1 MVKIAIVGPG
11 QLACAIIDGL
21 VATGKH
27 EIVVLS
33 RRAAPENV
41 QKGTTWVKVDYTDK
55 QSLVQALDGV
65 HTVLSFVL
73 VMTEDDA
80 FAQKNLIDAAIEAGV
95 KRIAPSEWA
104 VANFKHL
111 TWYNAKLAIRD
122 YLREKNKEGK
132 VIEYTFFQPGWFMNY
147 LGGAHQTSKHF
158 KTAVLLV
165 NHDKGR
171 IGIAGD
177 PSSLVTYTAIHDIV
191 NIVVKAID
199 YEGEWPEVGGI
210 NGHTL
215 SVADE
220 VAIGERVRG
229 KKYQVEKIS
238 IDDAKAGKIDDSW
251 LPDLDWPG
259 LAHVPESQ
267 RLAFARIF
275 LSGLLLNLA
284 EGGATVSDE
293 WNRIF
298 PDYKFTKVDEFL
310 TGVYTEKV

>member
-1 MVKIAIVGPG
+1 MVKIAIAGPG
-11 QLACAIIDGL
+11 QLALEIIDGL

-27 EIVVLS
+27 EIIVLS
-33 RRAAPENV
+33 RRVAPENV

-65 HTVLSFVL
+65 HTVLSFVVL
-73 VMTEDDA
+73 LTEDDA
-80 FAQKNLIDAAIEAGV
+80 FVQKNLIDAAIEAGV

-104 VANFKHL
+104 VANFNHL
-111 TWYNAKLAIRD
+111 PWYNAKLTIRD
-122 YLREKNKEGK
+122 YLREKNKESK
-132 VIEYTFFQPGWFMNY
+132 IIEYTLFQPGWFMNY
-147 LGGAHQTSKHF
+147 LGGAHQTCKHF
-158 KTAVLLV
+158 RTTTILV

-171 IGIAGD
+171 TIIVSD
-177 PSSLVTYTAIHDIV
+177 PSSLVTYTAIHDVV

-229 KKYQVEKIS
+229 KKYQIEKIS

-251 LPDLDWPG
+251 LPVFDSPA
-259 LAHVPESQ
+259 LALLPESQ
-267 RLAFARIF
+267 RPAFARTVF
-275 LSGLLLNLA
+275 SGFLLNLA

-310 TGVYTEKV
+310 TGVYTEKA

>member
-1 MVKIAIVGPG
+1 MVKIAIAGPG
-11 QLACAIIDGL
+11 QLAFEIIDGL

-27 EIVVLS
+27 EIVILS
-33 RRAAPENV
+33 RRDNMG
-41 QKGTTWVKVDYTDK
+41 QK
-55 QSLVQALDGV
+55 
-65 HTVLSFVL
+65 
-73 VMTEDDA
+73 DDA
-80 FAQKNLIDAAIEAGV
+80 FVQKNLIDAAIEAGV

-104 VANFKHL
+104 VANFNHL
-111 TWYNAKLAIRD
+111 TWYNAKLTIRD
-122 YLREKNKEGK
+122 YLREKNKESK
-132 VIEYTFFQPGWFMNY
+132 ASTFIFCLPQFYCQIIEYTLFQPGWFMNY
-147 LGGAHQTSKHF
+147 LGGAHQTCKHF
-158 KTAVLLV
+158 RTTTILV

-171 IGIAGD
+171 TGIASD
-177 PSSLVTYTAIHDIV
+177 PSSLVTYTAVHDVV

-229 KKYQVEKIS
+229 KKYQIEKIS

-251 LPDLDWPG
+251 LPDLDWPA
-259 LAHVPESQ
+259 LALLPESQ
-267 RLAFARIF
+267 RPALARTII
-275 LSGLLLNLA
+275 SGFLLNLA

-310 TGVYTEKV
+310 TGVYTEKA